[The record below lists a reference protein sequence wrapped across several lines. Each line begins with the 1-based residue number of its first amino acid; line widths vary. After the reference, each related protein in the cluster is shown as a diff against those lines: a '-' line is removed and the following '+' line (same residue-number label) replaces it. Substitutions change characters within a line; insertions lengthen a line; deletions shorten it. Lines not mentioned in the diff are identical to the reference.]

1 MTSLPG
7 PQAWGSPT
15 SQNTS
20 SRTHC
25 PCGFSDTH
33 HCPQG
38 WRLGQRSPLALS
50 ARTHSAEARIQLPE
64 HHHGAFSTLC
74 LSPAFLHQPPN
85 CLPSPTLQPEATR
98 MGSCPIQNPLG
109 VPRDL
114 RIRPQVPYH
123 GLKGSRGPAPTSG
136 LPGSPS
142 ESFSCGHPGCLGA
155 FAHTGGP
162 IAAGASSA
170 SSFQA
175 PRFLLTN
182 TLHFPAFGA
191 GPTVC
196 RRRPVPS
203 RAARQRPNQPVEGEQ
218 LPAVPATA
226 PTFPAG
232 PKTRAAGDPLL
243 GPRRS
248 APPM

>member
-1 MTSLPG
+1 MASQTRTIVPRAGGWASAAPWPSLPAPTAPRPG
-7 PQAWGSPT
+7 SNFQNITTAPSQPSASHRRFCISHLTASPQ
-15 SQNTS
+15 
-20 SRTHC
+20 
-25 PCGFSDTH
+25 
-33 HCPQG
+33 
-38 WRLGQRSPLALS
+38 
-50 ARTHSAEARIQLPE
+50 
-64 HHHGAFSTLC
+64 
-74 LSPAFLHQPPN
+74 
-85 CLPSPTLQPEATR
+85 PTLQPEATR

-226 PTFPAG
+226 PTFPTG

>member
-1 MTSLPG
+1 
-7 PQAWGSPT
+7 
-15 SQNTS
+15 
-20 SRTHC
+20 
-25 PCGFSDTH
+25 
-33 HCPQG
+33 
-38 WRLGQRSPLALS
+38 
-50 ARTHSAEARIQLPE
+50 
-64 HHHGAFSTLC
+64 
-74 LSPAFLHQPPN
+74 
-85 CLPSPTLQPEATR
+85 

-142 ESFSCGHPGCLGA
+142 ESSSCGHPGCLGA

-175 PRFLLTN
+175 PCFLITN
-182 TLHFPAFGA
+182 TLHFPVFGA

-203 RAARQRPNQPVEGEQ
+203 QGCPSEAESASGRQAAPCCPSHGSHLPHRAQDSSCRGP
-218 LPAVPATA
+218 TA
-226 PTFPAG
+226 GAQT
-232 PKTRAAGDPLL
+232 L
-243 GPRRS
+243 GPSYVSTPSSVSLVPKRS
-248 APPM
+248 DSPWGHAQSSGHG